1 MAVAKSKKSRARR
14 GTRRSHD
21 GLDLPTLSI
30 DQRGNLHRRHH
41 IAADG
46 TYRGKQIIAIKQA
59 SNDVEDEVSVADA
72 PL

>member
-1 MAVAKSKKSRARR
+1 MAVQKSRKSRSKR
-14 GTRRSHD
+14 GMRRSHD

-46 TYRGKQIIAIKQA
+46 TYRGKQIIAIKA
-59 SNDVEDEVSVADA
+59 ANSVAEEDA
-72 PL
+72 AE